1 MDKPLIT
8 AEDVD
13 RAARAGGVLYVD
25 GEYVLAPSAADRLL
39 KLRVRIESRPRPT
52 SGKMKVALA
61 ADHGGYERK
70 EEIKGHL
77 ESLGFLVFD
86 FGTHSKESVDYP
98 DFALKAALAVAD
110 GTCDRGIVVDGAG
123 IGSCMVANKVPG
135 VRAAK
140 CDSMFDIL
148 NSRGH
153 NNANV
158 LTLGT
163 RPEAAEVRTWVQAWL
178 ETPFEGGRHERRV
191 QKIDALDR
199 RERR

>member
-1 MDKPLIT
+1 MDRPLIT

-25 GEYVLAPSAADRLL
+25 GPYVLAPSAADRLL
-39 KLRVRIESRPRPT
+39 RLHVRIEAMSRPT
-52 SGKMKVALA
+52 SGRLKVAIA
-61 ADHGGYERK
+61 ADHGGFELK
-70 EEIKGHL
+70 EELKHHL
-77 ESLGFLVFD
+77 ESLDYLVFD

-98 DFALKAALAVAD
+98 DFALKAATAVAD
-110 GTCDRGIVVDGAG
+110 GTCDRGIIVDGAG

-140 CDSMFDIL
+140 CDSLFDIL

-163 RPEAAEVRTWVQAWL
+163 RHPKEGVRAWVKAWL
-178 ETPFEGGRHERRV
+178 ETKFEGGRHERRV
-191 QKIDALDR
+191 NKIDELDR
-199 RERR
+199 RWRR